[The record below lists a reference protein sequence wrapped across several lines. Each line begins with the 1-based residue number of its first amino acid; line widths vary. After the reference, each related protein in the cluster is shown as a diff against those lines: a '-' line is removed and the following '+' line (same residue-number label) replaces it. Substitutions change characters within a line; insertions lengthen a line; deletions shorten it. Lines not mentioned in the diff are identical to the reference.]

1 MGRWWYTG
9 RVSSAANEP
18 EVGPGDRK
26 TFVEFQAR
34 NRRATWKLTAA
45 GALVVGA
52 GGLAS
57 AFAFIAGVGLILFVL
72 GFVLALVCFLL
83 ALVTMF
89 IPLLGW
95 LSKALFWVGGT
106 LLKTGAAPM
115 PWLGDHPLVLWG
127 GALLL
132 PVGAWL
138 AVRSVWLAAGV
149 GETLLEMG
157 AREPAPG
164 DLEERQLVNVVEEMA
179 IAAGIPAPGVRLV
192 DGAVANAASAGWD
205 ASESYV
211 VVGRRVLDEFDRDA
225 TQGLLAH
232 LVGSIGNGDLR
243 GAAQIH
249 SLLYVLELMIVV
261 VLTPFARFPAGS
273 RGPGWRSRSGRAGA
287 ARRAQRAR
295 ALIALLAEHRAL
307 MKTAGDSPAERLGHD
322 YFGPVGRLLVHA
334 CPPFLALLL
343 GTQVATG
350 LMLIFASLPV
360 ALLWRSRRYL
370 ADATAVQLTRN
381 PTGLHRALAR
391 LAECGAVIPG
401 GEPLAHLFVVGP
413 EAAAGREQRRRE
425 QEMNRWVEKLRAERQ
440 GGTTGASWGDAAARA
455 ASLGRELV
463 RSQAGSEARAVAAH
477 RDTFWEREGLL
488 MGMHPPL
495 HRRLRRLLRMGA
507 APTAES
513 G

>member
-1 MGRWWYTG
+1 MGPMT
-9 RVSSAANEP
+9 
-18 EVGPGDRK
+18 EVGPGDRA
-26 TFVEFQAR
+26 TFLDFQAR

-45 GALVVGA
+45 CALVVGG
-52 GGLAS
+52 GGLAT
-57 AFAFIAGVGLILFVL
+57 AFGFIAGVGLVWFTMAFGPAVVFLVL
-72 GFVLALVCFLL
+72 G
-83 ALVTMF
+83 LVTML
-89 IPLLGW
+89 IPLMGW
-95 LSKALFWVGGT
+95 LSEALFWVAKTLMGIGG
-106 LLKTGAAPM
+106 APL
-115 PWLGDHPLVLWG
+115 PWLGDHPVVLWG
-127 GALLL
+127 LALML
-132 PVGAWL
+132 PAGAWL

-157 AREPAPG
+157 AREPAPA

-179 IAAGIPAPGVRLV
+179 IAAGIPAPRVRLI
-192 DGAVANAASAGWD
+192 DGAVANAAAAGWD
-205 ASESYV
+205 ATESYV

-261 VLTPFARFPAGS
+261 VLAPFARFPRRIARAWLAFPLGA
-273 RGPGWRSRSGRAGA
+273 RGRGEARAE
-287 ARRAQRAR
+287 RAR

-307 MKTAGDSPAERLGHD
+307 MQTAGDKPAERLGTD
-322 YFGPVGRLLVHA
+322 YFGPLGRFLVHA

-343 GTQVATG
+343 ATQVATA
-350 LMLIFASLPV
+350 LLLVFASAPV

-370 ADATAVQLTRN
+370 ADATAVQLTRH

-413 EAAAGREQRRRE
+413 EAAAGRQQRYRE
-425 QEMNRWVEKLRAERQ
+425 EEMARWVEQLRAQGQAQPR
-440 GGTTGASWGDAAARA
+440 GGTWADAAALATR
-455 ASLGRELV
+455 LGGELA
-463 RSQAGSEARAVAAH
+463 RSQAQEDATRGK
-477 RDTFWEREGLL
+477 TFWEREGLL

-495 HRRLRRLLRMGA
+495 RRRLRRLVRMGA
-507 APTAES
+507 DGVGP

>member
-1 MGRWWYTG
+1 VNQ
-9 RVSSAANEP
+9 VS
-18 EVGPGDRK
+18 PGDRK
-26 TFVEFQAR
+26 TFVEFQEE

-45 GALVVGA
+45 CALVVGA
-52 GGLAS
+52 GGVLS
-57 AFAFIAGVGLILFVL
+57 AFAFIAGVGLVLFAVTFVPAVVLFLL
-72 GFVLALVCFLL
+72 GFLAML
-83 ALVTMF
+83 T
-89 IPLLGW
+89 PLTGW
-95 LSKALFWVGGT
+95 LSSALFAVGGA
-106 LLKTGAAPM
+106 LLDSVAGTAL
-115 PWLGDHPLVLWG
+115 PWLGDHPVVLWG

-132 PVGAWL
+132 PIGAWL
-138 AVRSVWLAAGV
+138 AVRSVWLTAGV

-179 IAAGIPAPGVRLV
+179 IAAGIPAPGVRLL
-192 DGAVANAASAGWD
+192 DGAVANAAAAGWD
-205 ASESYV
+205 AAESYV

-261 VLTPFARFPAGS
+261 VLAPFARLPRRIARAWLAFPLGAGG
-273 RGPGWRSRSGRAGA
+273 RGEARAE
-287 ARRAQRAR
+287 RAR
-295 ALIALLAEHRAL
+295 ALIGLLARHRAL
-307 MKTAGDSPAERLGHD
+307 MQASGDKPAERLGRD
-322 YFGPVGRLLVHA
+322 YFGPVGRLLVVA

-343 GTQVATG
+343 FTQVATG
-350 LMLIFASLPV
+350 FLLLFASAPV

-381 PTGLHRALAR
+381 PTGLYRALAR

-425 QEMNRWVEKLRAERQ
+425 QEMARWVEKLRTEPQ
-440 GGTTGASWGDAAARA
+440 GGTAGGKWSDAAARA
-455 ASLGRELV
+455 VSLGGELV
-463 RSQAGSEARAVAAH
+463 RSQAGARAREEAARRH
-477 RDTFWEREGLL
+477 TFWEREGLL

-507 APTAES
+507 AAAAEP